1 MPAWAEAKA
10 AFRATMS
17 ASRQESHFRWQLY
30 RMAKPRSPVAE
41 QMAVGQKPAKS
52 AGQESVGAKVG

>member
-1 MPAWAEAKA
+1 MPAWAEPKA

-30 RMAKPRSPVAE
+30 RMAKPRSPDAE
-41 QMAVGQKPAKS
+41 QMAVAQKPAKS
-52 AGQESVGAKVG
+52 TEQESVGEKVG